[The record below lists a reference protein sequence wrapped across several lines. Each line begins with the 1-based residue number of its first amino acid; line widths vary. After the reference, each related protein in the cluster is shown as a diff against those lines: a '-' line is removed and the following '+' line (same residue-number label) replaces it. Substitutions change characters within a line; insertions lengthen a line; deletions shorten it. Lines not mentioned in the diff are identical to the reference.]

1 MHGLEAEKN
10 CRRKSMRAIFV
21 VAAALALTATPGH
34 AVERLSFMTT
44 WRAQAEHGGYYQAV
58 AKGFYQSCGVELVIR
73 QGGPGV
79 DGKQLLVA
87 GAIDM
92 MSASFHEIAML
103 VNIAGFPAKAVMAMF
118 QKNPQILMAHA
129 DSGYVTPADMKDR
142 PIMIGQASRTTF
154 WPFLRAKYGFTDA
167 QIRSYTGQIAPFLAD
182 RQAIQ
187 QALITNE
194 PYRVEAETGKAPKT
208 FLLADYGY
216 GAYASVA
223 VVPQKL
229 LDSKPETVQC
239 FVNASIRG
247 WIDFMQDPAPA
258 LPLIRKDNP
267 DNPDDVVAYSMKML
281 KAAGILETADTAR
294 YGLGAMTDERWRSHS
309 QMLQGA
315 GIVPKDYDY
324 RAAYTLQFVN
334 KRFGM

>member
-1 MHGLEAEKN
+1 MTGKN
-10 CRRKSMRAIFV
+10 SMRTISAGATALIL
-21 VAAALALTATPGH
+21 AAGTAQ
-34 AVERLSFMTT
+34 AAERLSFITT

-58 AKGFYQSCGVELVIR
+58 AKGFYQACGVELVIR

-92 MSASFHEIAML
+92 MSGSFNEIALL

-118 QKNPQILMAHA
+118 QKNPQILMAHV
-129 DSGYVTPADMKDR
+129 DGGYNTLADMKDR

-182 RQAIQ
+182 RLAIQ

-194 PYRVEAETGKAPKT
+194 PHRVEVETGKQPKT
-208 FLLADYGY
+208 FLLADDGY

-223 VVPQKL
+223 IVPQKL
-229 LDSKPETVQC
+229 IDTKPEAVQC
-239 FVNASIRG
+239 FVNASISG
-247 WIDFMQDPAPA
+247 WIDFMKDPAPA
-258 LPLIRKDNP
+258 VALIRKDNP

-281 KAAGILETADTAR
+281 KAAGIIETAETAKL
-294 YGLGAMTDERWRSHS
+294 GLGTMSDKRWRSHS
-309 QMLQGA
+309 QMLQEA
-315 GIVPKDYDY
+315 GIVPKSYDY
-324 RAAYTLQFVN
+324 RQAYTLQFIN